1 MNYKLVVPSVIN
13 SAVNV
18 PHPFEEAKGY
28 TSKEG
33 H

>member
-1 MNYKLVVPSVIN
+1 MNYKLVVQSVIN

-18 PHPFEEAKGY
+18 PHPFEEVKVY
-28 TSKEG
+28 TAKEG